1 MRKYR
6 KEKQFYE
13 GKIQAVKNMKLESS
27 IKNTVNNFPR
37 QIHSR
42 HF

>member
-13 GKIQAVKNMKLESS
+13 GKIQAVENIKLES
-27 IKNTVNNFPR
+27 IITNTVNTLPSQR
-37 QIHSR
+37 HSGY
-42 HF
+42 F